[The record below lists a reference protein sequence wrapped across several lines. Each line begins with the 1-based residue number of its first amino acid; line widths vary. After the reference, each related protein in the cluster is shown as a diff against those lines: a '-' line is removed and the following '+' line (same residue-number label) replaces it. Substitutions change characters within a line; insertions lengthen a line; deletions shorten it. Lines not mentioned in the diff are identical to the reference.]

1 MIVLFVFLTVCAFYG
16 LAVWYIS
23 HEVRYYE

>member
-1 MIVLFVFLTVCAFYG
+1 MIVLFVFLAVCAFFG
-16 LAVWYIS
+16 FAIWHIS